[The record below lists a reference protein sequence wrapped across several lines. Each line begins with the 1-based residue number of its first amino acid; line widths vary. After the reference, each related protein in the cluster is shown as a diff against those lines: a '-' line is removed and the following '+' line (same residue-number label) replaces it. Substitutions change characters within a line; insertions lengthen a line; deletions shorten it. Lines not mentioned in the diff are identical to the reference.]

1 MLDIIWII
9 EDVQMIFLLNIEQ
22 NVSSPFLSIFGKSNM
37 FKLNSFKCK
46 YYPNFS

>member
-22 NVSSPFLSIFGKSNM
+22 NVSSPFFQYLANQM

-46 YYPNFS
+46 ILSKF